1 MPETVTMFKVLCIVE
16 LRSTYDSRNLRSPL
30 MGGCKHSHRVSGL
43 ALAVFRGKRILSDRR

>member
-30 MGGCKHSHRVSGL
+30 MDGRKRSHRVSGL
-43 ALAVFRGKRILSDRR
+43 ALAVFRGKRILSYRR